1 MAAELKRDFGA
12 EAKLVPGRHGAFD
25 VIIDGK
31 TVFSKFKTG
40 RFPRRGEVVEEI
52 RKRKRP

>member
-12 EAKLVPGRHGAFD
+12 GAKLVPGGHGAFD

-31 TVFSKFKTG
+31 TVFSKSKTG
-40 RFPRRGEVVEEI
+40 RFPRPGEVAEEI